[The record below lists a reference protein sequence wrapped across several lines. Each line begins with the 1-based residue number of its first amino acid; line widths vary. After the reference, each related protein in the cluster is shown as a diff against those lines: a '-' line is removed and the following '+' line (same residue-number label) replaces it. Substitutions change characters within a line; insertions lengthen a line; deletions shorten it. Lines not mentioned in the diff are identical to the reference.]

1 MSTGLAVPELKQL
14 DRAQK
19 LTLAEWQ
26 AGKSGSNGSR
36 LWLPGRIRR
45 MPLEARMQLALDPD
59 LDRAWE
65 VRERRRVQ
73 ASAVYFTREYGA
85 VQPEE
90 GEPIP
95 FAIWD
100 EQEQALIDFH
110 EERRVIVL
118 KARQLGLTWLA
129 IHYALWIMAYCVLTA
144 NARVLALSKKG
155 DDANK
160 IVDRARKVNDL
171 LPPFLGNVEAFKTR
185 DSNSRFRL
193 RDRGSE
199 MLSLMGT
206 PEAARSETATL
217 AIYDEMAFGPNEK
230 AGPTWTALLATL
242 GELGRVIAISTGN
255 GRTGNGAAFSKLWE
269 KARGGSG
276 LHPIFL
282 PYDVD
287 PARRREGWRDAKR
300 EEFLTAEEFEAEYPE
315 NEEQALQSAGSFN
328 VYSHEGIAAAEKLG
342 RALDAMLPELLVEGT
357 EIGTDWGDFQTFT
370 LWAIPLPGGGVFI
383 YDELVQAHTEPGE
396 ASEAIVYRAP
406 AGQHPIRITKS
417 YADSA
422 PKGTNRTFARVLRE
436 AHDAEPNRF
445 PDAHRPVPFSKFKE
459 GGGERGGVNT
469 VAYIQH
475 LLRATAKFAGEPDE
489 AYGVIAVSP
498 RCKTLPA
505 QLRNLERDAKDGK
518 VKKPALD
525 PRHVERGDHG
535 ADALVA
541 LLATRAARW
550 RASVKS

>member
-19 LTLAEWQ
+19 ITLAEWQ

-45 MPLEARMQLALDPD
+45 MPLEARVQLALDPD

-65 VRERRRVQ
+65 VRERRRV
-73 ASAVYFTREYGA
+73 ATSAAYFAREYGA

-90 GEPIP
+90 GDPIP
-95 FAIWD
+95 FALWD
-100 EQEQALIDFH
+100 EQAEAIEAFH
-110 EERRVIVL
+110 ELRRVIVL

-129 IHYALWIMAYCVLTA
+129 IHYALWLMAYCPETP

-155 DDANK
+155 SDADK
-160 IVDRARKVNDL
+160 IVERARKVNDL
-171 LPPFLGNVEAFKTR
+171 LPPFLGNVEAYKTR
-185 DSNSRFRL
+185 DSNSKFRL
-193 RDRGSE
+193 RERGSE
-199 MLSLMGT
+199 MVSLMGT
-206 PEAARSETATL
+206 PEAARMETATL
-217 AIYDEMAFGPNEK
+217 ALADELGFLPNEK
-230 AGPTWTALLATL
+230 AGPTWTALQPTL
-242 GELGRVIAISTGN
+242 GERGRVIAISTGN
-255 GRTGNGAAFSKLWE
+255 GRTGNGAAFATLWD
-269 KARGGSG
+269 KARGGAG

-300 EEFLTAEEFEAEYPE
+300 DEFLTDEEFEAEYPE

-328 VYSHEGIAAAEKLG
+328 VYPHDGIGAAEQLG
-342 RALDAMLPELLVEGT
+342 RQLDAMLAELLVDGT

-370 LWAIPLPGGGVFI
+370 VWGIPLAGGGMFI
-383 YDELVQAHTEPGE
+383 YDELVQPHVEPGE
-396 ASEAIVYRAP
+396 ASEEIIYREP
-406 AGQHPIRITKS
+406 AGQRGVRIDRS

-422 PKGTNRTFARVLRE
+422 PKGTNRTFARTLRE
-436 AHDAEPNRF
+436 AHEAQPSRYPET
-445 PDAHRPVPFSKFKE
+445 HRPVPFSKFKE

-469 VAYIQH
+469 VAFIQH
-475 LLRATAKFAGEPDE
+475 LLKSSAKFTGGPDE
-489 AYGVIAVSP
+489 VYGLLAVSP
-498 RCKTLPA
+498 RCKTLLA
-505 QLRNLERDAKDGK
+505 QLRNLERDARTGK

-541 LLATRAARW
+541 LLATRAAKW
-550 RASVKS
+550 RASVKA